1 MNVPRSRGKGFTLIE
16 LLVVIAII
24 AILAAI
30 LFPVFAQAR
39 ESARK
44 TSCLN
49 NCKQFGTA
57 LAMYTQD
64 WDGWYPLAWFDFG
77 ENGFDVA
84 LWPYIKSKGVYAC
97 PSNPVTPSNWKGY
110 YMGALPRTYSL
121 NGDLTARVVKG
132 LRAGVNEASV
142 QYPASTILLTEIRDT
157 RKSSKIGPEH
167 EIFNANKNDVCS
179 RIPFNI
185 HMGGS
190 NYVFGDSHAKW
201 YRVEQTWGFWRADGT
216 ELPGDPTTC
225 IKLRG
230 N

>member
-1 MNVPRSRGKGFTLIE
+1 MQQRRVKGFTLIE

-39 ESARK
+39 ENARK

-49 NCKQFGTA
+49 NCKQMGTA
-57 LAMYTQD
+57 IQMYIQD
-64 WDGWYPLAWFDFG
+64 WDGWYPLAWFSFG

-84 LWPYIKSKGVYAC
+84 LFPYIKNKQVYAC
-97 PSNPVTPSNWKGY
+97 PSNPVTESNWPGY
-110 YMGALPRTYSL
+110 VYGPIPRSYAL
-121 NGDLTARVVKG
+121 NGDLTARTVRG
-132 LRAGVNEASV
+132 LRAGVSESMVEN
-142 QYPASTILLTEIRDT
+142 PASTILITEIRDT

-190 NYVFGDSHAKW
+190 NYVFADSHAKW
-201 YRVEQTWGFWRADGT
+201 HRVENTWTFWHADGS
-216 ELPGDPTTC
+216 ELKGEPTQC
-225 IKLRG
+225 AKLRG
-230 N
+230 TN